1 MRALP
6 SIEDF
11 ATKTGNPL
19 RKVIKG
25 ALLRLA
31 PVFRT
36 AKVRRELLLKQNSLC
51 PLCEK
56 EPLVD
61 SRETHVDHRW
71 TTDEA
76 ANAVFDGSMD
86 LISAYNKLWATENLR
101 AVHAACN
108 FRRNKKDAIRGDSM
122 KLPFRERDANLRI
135 R

>member
-11 ATKTGNPL
+11 AAKTGNSL
-19 RKVIKG
+19 RRVIKG

-31 PVFRT
+31 PEFRT
-36 AKVRRELLLKQNSLC
+36 AKVRRELLRKQNRLC
-51 PLCEK
+51 PLCN

-61 SRETHVDHRW
+61 SSETHVDHEW
-71 TTDEA
+71 TTDES

-86 LISAYNKLWATENLR
+86 LITAYNRLWAPENLQ

-108 FRRNKKDAIRGDSM
+108 FGRNKKEAVSESAIE
-122 KLPFRERDANLRI
+122 ERDANLRT